1 MTGLGQEASLA
12 ALTRGEVVILDTDT
26 LPGLHA
32 LATSDGAAARL
43 AALKGHPPDRPYLLL
58 VPTAEAAFRLGR
70 AATEAQEARLRG
82 LWPAPLTALL
92 RPADDTPPAW
102 AHEGRSVAVR
112 VPALSALRRLLEALG
127 GPLFSTSVN
136 RAGESPAP
144 DLDAAR
150 AAFPDLHFLDFGEG
164 GVGAASTIVDCTGEP
179 ARIVRAGTV
188 AFETE

>member
-1 MTGLGQEASLA
+1 MSDA
-12 ALTRGEVVILDTDT
+12 
-26 LPGLHA
+26 
-32 LATSDGAAARL
+32 SDGRQRGAATYPRSKTTL
-43 AALKGHPPDRPYLLL
+43 RAASPLLL
-58 VPTAEAAFRLGR
+58 AGTRNPY
-70 AATEAQEARLRG
+70 ATVSPHFSE
-82 LWPAPLTALL
+82 
-92 RPADDTPPAW
+92 
-102 AHEGRSVAVR
+102 HV
-112 VPALSALRRLLEALG
+112 RRLLEALG